1 MQTAQAARHGEQA
14 AGRGT
19 SIEML
24 AVHAPRRR
32 LRPGELQHSELLCQP
47 LESELAVK
55 VGKRPIAGAS
65 RHWVEMLQKLDEK
78 IKLRVKSPRPQLV
91 QVLFGQAVGGVRA
104 CDLEG
109 SSTIRSKPRKIPALN
124 FL

>member
-19 SIEML
+19 SIEVL

-32 LRPGELQHSELLCQP
+32 LRPGKLLHSELLCQR
-47 LESELAVK
+47 VK